1 MNQNVHVN
9 KTNFDMKGFTLG
21 LALKQAK
28 GNLEIAYC
36 AHSCLCLKSM
46 EFRICHNVYTCTVE
60 SLHVLMF
67 SSCGSL
73 PCRCSIGFVDVIL
86 QKFKSVFV
94 FSFKGSRGK

>member
-1 MNQNVHVN
+1 
-9 KTNFDMKGFTLG
+9 MKGFALG
-21 LALKQAK
+21 LALKQRRKATWK
-28 GNLEIAYC
+28 LPIVLF
-36 AHSCLCLKSM
+36 HKFCLCLKSM

-73 PCRCSIGFVDVIL
+73 PCRRSVGFVDVIL